1 MKKAGYVLGYVV
13 SLWMLFALWVR
24 VMTFGDIGPVM
35 RPYYEAVSWMYGL
48 PALWLVLCALLAGI
62 VIVRLFRGTGSKAEK
77 NAAFVLALLYMASV
91 FGWAV
96 FAALVAAA

>member
-24 VMTFGDIGPVM
+24 VMTFGDIGPAM
-35 RPYYEAVSWMYGL
+35 RPYYETVSWMYGM
-48 PALWLVLCALLAGI
+48 PALWLALCALLAGM

-77 NAAFVLALLYMASV
+77 TAAFVLALLCLAGV

-96 FAALVAAA
+96 LTAFAAA